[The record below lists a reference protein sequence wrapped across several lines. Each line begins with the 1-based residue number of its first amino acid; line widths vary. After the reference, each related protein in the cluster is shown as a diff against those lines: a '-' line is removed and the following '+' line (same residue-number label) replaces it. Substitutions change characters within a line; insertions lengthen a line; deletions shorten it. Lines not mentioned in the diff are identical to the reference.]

1 MVAVSSV
8 GFSAA
13 SQREDED
20 LTHGV
25 TLRREPVVNIVR
37 IASCPAA
44 AERYGSHRNRLIEK
58 GVPVSLDE
66 LEEMGPIDYVL
77 IAWPDPHPNGE
88 IAPLLVDLV
97 DRGIIRILDLAFV
110 AKADDGS
117 VAGLEIAD
125 VGEQVAELKVFE
137 GASSGLLSDDDLE
150 EAGAALDPGSAAA
163 VLVFEN
169 RWAAPFAVAVRRSG
183 GQLVANGRIPT
194 QAILAALDASEDAE
208 SATAT
213 S

>member
-1 MVAVSSV
+1 VS
-8 GFSAA
+8 
-13 SQREDED
+13 
-20 LTHGV
+20 
-25 TLRREPVVNIVR
+25 P
-37 IASCPAA
+37 
-44 AERYGSHRNRLIEK
+44 
-58 GVPVSLDE
+58 DE

-88 IAPLLVDLV
+88 LAPLLVDLV

-110 AKADDGS
+110 VKGEDGT
-117 VAGLEIAD
+117 VGGLELAD
-125 VGEQVAELKVFE
+125 VGDQVQELKVFE

-169 RWAAPFAVAVRRSG
+169 RWAAPFATAVRRSG
-183 GQLVANGRIPT
+183 GQLVANGRIPI
-194 QAILAALDASEDAE
+194 QALLAALDAAEEAE
-208 SATAT
+208 SATA

>member
-1 MVAVSSV
+1 MS
-8 GFSAA
+8 
-13 SQREDED
+13 
-20 LTHGV
+20 
-25 TLRREPVVNIVR
+25 PN
-37 IASCPAA
+37 
-44 AERYGSHRNRLIEK
+44 
-58 GVPVSLDE
+58 E

-88 IAPLLVDLV
+88 IAPLVVDLV

-110 AKADDGS
+110 AKAEDGT
-117 VAGLEIAD
+117 VGGLEIAD
-125 VGEQVAELKVFE
+125 LGDQVAELKVFE

-150 EAGAALDPGSAAA
+150 EAGAALEPGSAAA

-169 RWAAPFAVAVRRSG
+169 RWAAPFAIAVRRSG
-183 GQLVANGRIPT
+183 GQLVANGRIPV
-194 QAILAALDASEDAE
+194 QAILAALDATEDAE

>member
-1 MVAVSSV
+1 VS
-8 GFSAA
+8 
-13 SQREDED
+13 
-20 LTHGV
+20 
-25 TLRREPVVNIVR
+25 P
-37 IASCPAA
+37 
-44 AERYGSHRNRLIEK
+44 
-58 GVPVSLDE
+58 DE

-88 IAPLLVDLV
+88 LAPLLVDLV

-110 AKADDGS
+110 AKGEDGT
-117 VAGLEIAD
+117 VGGLELAD
-125 VGEQVAELKVFE
+125 VGDQVQELKVFE

-169 RWAAPFAVAVRRSG
+169 RWAAPFATAVRRSG
-183 GQLVANGRIPT
+183 GQLVANGRIPI
-194 QAILAALDASEDAE
+194 QALLAALDAAEEAE
-208 SATAT
+208 SATA